1 MNIAIVGSR
10 SFKDYELLK
19 SEIKKFISEKS
30 LETVKIV
37 SGGAVGADTLAE
49 KFAEEKGF
57 ETLIFLPERE
67 KYGRNACLVRNTQ
80 IVEAA
85 DVVFA
90 FWNGISKGTKDSI
103 KKAEKMNKELFIINF

>member
-19 SEIKKFISEKS
+19 SELERFISEKALS
-30 LETVKIV
+30 EVKIV
-37 SGGAVGADTLAE
+37 SGGAVGTDTLAE

-57 ETLIFLPERE
+57 ETLIFLPERD
-67 KYGRNACLVRNTQ
+67 KYGRDATFLRNTQ
-80 IVEAA
+80 IIENS

-90 FWNGISKGTKDSI
+90 FWNGISSGTKDSI
-103 KKAEKMNKELFIINF
+103 TKAEKLKKELLIYLF